1 MNLKRLSKNV
11 LFLYVRMLVL
21 LVVMFYTSR
30 VLLSE
35 LGVNDYGL
43 YNVIGGFVL
52 LFSSLR
58 TLFSTAIQRFI
69 NYEKVSEGL
78 KRIQE
83 IFTIGVYIH
92 LAISLLF
99 IILVELIGIW
109 FISEKLVVEPE
120 RISVAYWVLHFSVLS
135 SIALIMTVP
144 YDALIIAN
152 EKMNFYAYV
161 SVLDGVLRLLVVF
174 FLIYWDCDKLKL
186 YVVLIFIVS
195 LIMRFINMAY
205 CKKSFPECK
214 IVKISD
220 FRLVK
225 EMSSFAAWNFLG
237 NFAYSISHE
246 GVNILLNMFGGTSVN
261 AARGIVY
268 QVKNALNTILRNIVV
283 AVDPQGITLYSEGKK
298 EDFSYLMSLYTR
310 IVTFIYLMMAI
321 PLFFYT
327 SDVIGF
333 WLGQVPEYAVLFLQW
348 ILLYMFFRAL
358 HFPVNLVFKAS
369 GKLKSYQLIEFVI
382 LILTL
387 LISYIALCMGFS
399 VTSVFIIMFVVEIVN
414 YINILWLLKRSSL
427 MDIYLYCK
435 CVLSVVLLASIVVV
449 CESLF
454 LLKILGD
461 MNFIIQI
468 LIQLSVIGTTIFML
482 GFSSEEKAKVYRLL
496 RKKFR

>member
-69 NYEKVSEGL
+69 NYEKVREGV

-92 LAISLLF
+92 LVISLLF
-99 IILVELIGIW
+99 IVLVELIGIW
-109 FISEKLVVEPE
+109 FISEKLVAEPD
-120 RISVAYWVLHFSVLS
+120 RISAAYWVLHFSVLS

-174 FLIYWDCDKLKL
+174 FLIYWDYDKLKL

-237 NFAYSISHE
+237 NFAYSVSHE

-268 QVKNALNTILRNIVV
+268 QVRNALSTILMNIVV

-298 EDFSYLMSLYTR
+298 EEFSYLMSLYTR

-327 SDVIGF
+327 SDVIKF
-333 WLGQVPEYAVLFLQW
+333 WLDQVPEYTVFFLRC
-348 ILLYMFFRAL
+348 ILLCLFFRAL
-358 HFPVNLVFKAS
+358 HFPVNLLFKAS
-369 GKLKSYQLIEFVI
+369 GKMKSYQLIESVI
-382 LILTL
+382 LISTL
-387 LISYIALCMGFS
+387 VISYIALRMGFS
-399 VTSVFIIMFVVEIVN
+399 VESVFIIMFIIEFVN
-414 YINILWLLKRSSL
+414 YINILWLLKRNSL

-435 CVLSVVLLASIVVV
+435 LVLSIVLLVSIVVV

-461 MNFIIQI
+461 MNFVIQI
-468 LIQLSVIGTTIFML
+468 LIQLFVIGTTIFMS
-482 GFSSEEKAKVYRLL
+482 GFSSEEKSKVYRLL
-496 RKKFR
+496 TKKFR